1 MSEQM
6 VALLNQLTTDAIA
19 WAPRLVVMFLLIV
32 LGLMTAWIGERLLSA
47 ALVRLKF
54 DALLGRTGVDRT
66 LHLIGVRTPLEKIV
80 PRIAFYLILFL
91 FVRAAADALGLTA
104 ISTAIASA
112 MDYVPNVVAAVM
124 IVIVGAAIAQFS
136 GRAVRSMAKD
146 AGIQFASAMGSVT
159 YGFIFFVLAM
169 MAIAQLRVET
179 RMVELAAG
187 TILAAGGLGFGLAL
201 GLGSRDAM
209 RSILAGY
216 YARQLLR
223 IGSVLE
229 VDGTRGTLVSITP
242 TQLLLE
248 TETDFVTVPN
258 TTLMEKGG
266 RQPK

>member
-1 MSEQM
+1 MSEQL
-6 VALLNQLTTDAIA
+6 VALFDQLTADAIE
-19 WAPRLVVMFLLIV
+19 WAPRVAVMFLLIV
-32 LGLMTAWIGERLLSA
+32 VGLVVAWAGERLLA
-47 ALVRLKF
+47 ASLRRLKF
-54 DALLGRTGVDRT
+54 DTLLGRTGVDGT
-66 LHLIGVRTPLEKIV
+66 LERIGVRTPGEKLV
-80 PRIAFYLILFL
+80 PRIFFYLILVL
-91 FVRAAADALGLTA
+91 FARAASDVLGLVA
-104 ISTAIASA
+104 ISSA
-112 MDYVPNVVAAVM
+112 FAAAMSYVPNVVGALL
-124 IVIVGAAIAQFS
+124 IIIVGAAIAQFA
-136 GRAVRSMAKD
+136 GRAVRSMAQES
-146 AGIQFASAMGSVT
+146 GIQFAGAMGSVT

-187 TILAAGGLGFGLAL
+187 AILGGGALGFGLAL

-209 RSILAGY
+209 RAILAGF

-223 IGSVLE
+223 IGSELE

-258 TTLMEKGG
+258 NTLLEKGG